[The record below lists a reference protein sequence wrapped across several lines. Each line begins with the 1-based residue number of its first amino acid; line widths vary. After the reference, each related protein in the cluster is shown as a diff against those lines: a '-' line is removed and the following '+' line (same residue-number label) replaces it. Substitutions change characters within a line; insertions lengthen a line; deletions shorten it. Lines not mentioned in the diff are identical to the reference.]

1 MAGLGAKD
9 ILRNVT
15 ALEQLIEE
23 INFQRAKEMR
33 QCLMSK
39 DSDTGFVM
47 VQGTTYWTDLFVR
60 HFLFQTDRST
70 DADDLLF
77 FIRKKHLKGSRYIPK
92 YQTEVEVYRRDSRKL
107 PIGDPDVDWEETVYL
122 NLIIHQFDYTLTLAV
137 CTRTSPKDL
146 QVLRRH
152 SQKVYASPSRRRMD
166 TKGEVEEITYPS
178 VCFHVDN
185 FDEVFA
191 DMLVRDGEMV
201 CVELVAADHA
211 GTRQAVIFLGSIR
224 YDALKRVYDARASL
238 SSKVAQRMMMGL
250 FAGNSNQRIE
260 FVRMKGPQGKGHAEM
275 AVTKPKGSGVETP
288 TSEPG
293 VSLTDM
299 WDCDWEDEPEDRF
312 IYRHQR
318 RLSDPSANFNTF
330 INSGWKSRPEGAR
343 SRSENEGLDYFA
355 DGLYEIESGDVRD
368 AVCSGRCCSVVACN
382 TIHEEEETPQSVQC
396 AKCRHFHGDQPV
408 SSHSNL
414 PSPSLVATQ
423 NPSWSVDQTE
433 QNLDIPGAI
442 PSRPQSPEEDSPLLC
457 PSQPSP
463 PLIPRGTHPT
473 QAITRVQTKP
483 QSASEPPPTVL
494 STSKSPPT
502 VLPTCVPK
510 CDLDQRTVNPTNTPI
525 IPDEPNSRGFKRPG
539 DSPQT
544 HTVLNEPH
552 SKDIELAVVASEEQE
567 ILVLI
572 EDQATRPCGS
582 REINETTFIC
592 QDIQSQ
598 IVKANQSQ
606 SPTQSCS
613 SLQIQGLSPPE
624 SPSQSQSPSLCP
636 KKVSKV
642 QELPVIAFS
651 SGSKRPGSAQRVHSP
666 STPETPTKPKNHTE
680 SPKGSNE
687 EILPQSPLA
696 TPEDFSSP
704 EDDPMASIISRQASK
719 HLSDDEDIENINETS
734 KLLDE
739 PTAST
744 SRVRSNP
751 LSTTCNL
758 DSARDKPQFQKS
770 LSVDSAK
777 VSTRKRDSVDSVESA
792 SESLTAL
799 NLSPVKKKKK
809 VTVPYRVA
817 PDGTKVN
824 FLCDVKLDDGA
835 YNPLWTT
842 KGFTQTFHFWKESRR
857 AQSVPLN
864 AYLTYVTLPW
874 FTIITDI
881 LDHRT
886 GPILTF

>member
-39 DSDTGFVM
+39 DTDTGFVM

-107 PIGDPDVDWEETVYL
+107 PIGDPDIDWEETVYL

-166 TKGEVEEITYPS
+166 TKGEVEEITYPN

-201 CVELVAADHA
+201 CVELVASDHA

-330 INSGWKSRPEGAR
+330 INSGWKSRSEGAR

-382 TIHEEEETPQSVQC
+382 TIREEEEMPQEVQC

-408 SSHSNL
+408 GSGPPVEASKKSTQSLDL
-414 PSPSLVATQ
+414 PGLMPECDSPPLEPSLCRPPTPESPHEGSPLLACSYSESPSLTEKHFSSQAIADVQNKTSALSELEIAVAYNESATTHTDTIIK
-423 NPSWSVDQTE
+423 SVDAPVVFDSGGQGKE
-433 QNLDIPGAI
+433 V
-442 PSRPQSPEEDSPLLC
+442 PEDTPKED
-457 PSQPSP
+457 
-463 PLIPRGTHPT
+463 
-473 QAITRVQTKP
+473 V
-483 QSASEPPPTVL
+483 
-494 STSKSPPT
+494 
-502 VLPTCVPK
+502 
-510 CDLDQRTVNPTNTPI
+510 
-525 IPDEPNSRGFKRPG
+525 F
-539 DSPQT
+539 
-544 HTVLNEPH
+544 
-552 SKDIELAVVASEEQE
+552 
-567 ILVLI
+567 VLI
-572 EDQATRPCGS
+572 ESKVRTDVGCDTF
-582 REINETTFIC
+582 NETSFISKSI
-592 QDIQSQ
+592 QDQ
-598 IVKANQSQ
+598 ICKANQSSGEPC
-606 SPTQSCS
+606 SPNAEPW
-613 SLQIQGLSPPE
+613 ISPP
-624 SPSQSQSPSLCP
+624 SPVKSLT
-636 KKVSKV
+636 KK
-642 QELPVIAFS
+642 
-651 SGSKRPGSAQRVHSP
+651 PGGAHRVHP
-666 STPETPTKPKNHTE
+666 TPTTE
-680 SPKGSNE
+680 SSNTSE
-687 EILPQSPLA
+687 HS
-696 TPEDFSSP
+696 
-704 EDDPMASIISRQASK
+704 ASYNV
-719 HLSDDEDIENINETS
+719 LSDSEVLNI
-734 KLLDE
+734 
-739 PTAST
+739 P
-744 SRVRSNP
+744 SRVDPIPSICQLHAESCDEEARECVNKIKPP
-751 LSTTCNL
+751 LE
-758 DSARDKPQFQKS
+758 KS

-777 VSTRKRDSVDSVESA
+777 MTSMKSKMELEST

-799 NLSPVKKKKK
+799 NLSPVKRKRRKIS
-809 VTVPYRVA
+809 VPYRIT

>member
-201 CVELVAADHA
+201 CVELVASDHA
-211 GTRQAVIFLGSIR
+211 GIRQAVIFLGSIR

-330 INSGWKSRPEGAR
+330 INSGWKSRPEGSR

-382 TIHEEEETPQSVQC
+382 TIQEEEEVPQAVQC
-396 AKCRHFHGDQPV
+396 AKCRHFHGDQLVGSGSPKEG
-408 SSHSNL
+408 S
-414 PSPSLVATQ
+414 SPSLNLPGQVPESDSPLPK
-423 NPSWSVDQTE
+423 PSQCRPSTPPSPHE
-433 QNLDIPGAI
+433 GSPLL
-442 PSRPQSPEEDSPLLC
+442 PSRPVSPDVSERDDNLQAVNDVQNETADTGKLDTNVPNDS
-457 PSQPSP
+457 
-463 PLIPRGTHPT
+463 
-473 QAITRVQTKP
+473 VKTKTDAVDE
-483 QSASEPPPTVL
+483 SASGEDVDEQEAAVCDGSEAKEEVFVVIEP
-494 STSKSPPT
+494 STTDCGSGISET
-502 VLPTCVPK
+502 SF
-510 CDLDQRTVNPTNTPI
+510 I
-525 IPDEPNSRGFKRPG
+525 
-539 DSPQT
+539 
-544 HTVLNEPH
+544 
-552 SKDIELAVVASEEQE
+552 SKDIQ
-567 ILVLI
+567 
-572 EDQATRPCGS
+572 R
-582 REINETTFIC
+582 
-592 QDIQSQ
+592 Q
-598 IVKANQSQ
+598 ISKANEMQTQSDSSKSGTWKIEVSPRSPHKPRTKTPGGAQ
-606 SPTQSCS
+606 RVLSHSPKGDSDSLPPEDSHPLADPESPTAS
-613 SLQIQGLSPPE
+613 SRLLSEREDEIQGLMSDREKPP
-624 SPSQSQSPSLCP
+624 
-636 KKVSKV
+636 
-642 QELPVIAFS
+642 
-651 SGSKRPGSAQRVHSP
+651 
-666 STPETPTKPKNHTE
+666 
-680 SPKGSNE
+680 
-687 EILPQSPLA
+687 
-696 TPEDFSSP
+696 
-704 EDDPMASIISRQASK
+704 
-719 HLSDDEDIENINETS
+719 
-734 KLLDE
+734 
-739 PTAST
+739 
-744 SRVRSNP
+744 
-751 LSTTCNL
+751 
-758 DSARDKPQFQKS
+758 FQKS

-777 VSTRKRDSVDSVESA
+777 MSAVRARMDGTESP
-792 SESLTAL
+792 SESITAL
-799 NLSPVKKKKK
+799 NLSPVKTRKKISVPFR
-809 VTVPYRVA
+809 VT

>member
-77 FIRKKHLKGSRYIPK
+77 FIRKKQVKGSRYIPK

-107 PIGDPDVDWEETVYL
+107 PIGDPDIDWEETVYL
-122 NLIIHQFDYTLTLAV
+122 NLIIHQFDYTLTLAI

-166 TKGEVEEITYPS
+166 TKGEVEEITYPN

-201 CVELVAADHA
+201 CVELVASDHA
-211 GTRQAVIFLGSIR
+211 GHRQAVIFLGSIR

-250 FAGNSNQRIE
+250 FAGTNNQRIE

-299 WDCDWEDEPEDRF
+299 WDSDWEDEPEDRF

-330 INSGWKSRPEGAR
+330 INSGWKSRSEGAR
-343 SRSENEGLDYFA
+343 SRSENEGLDNFA

-368 AVCSGRCCSVVACN
+368 AVCSGRCCSVACN
-382 TIHEEEETPQSVQC
+382 TIREEEEMPQEVQC
-396 AKCRHFHGDQPV
+396 AKCHHFHGDQPV
-408 SSHSNL
+408 GSGSLVEVSEEAGQNLETGQIPDGHSL
-414 PSPSLVATQ
+414 PLEPSLDRPPQTPPSPH
-423 NPSWSVDQTE
+423 E
-433 QNLDIPGAI
+433 G
-442 PSRPQSPEEDSPLLC
+442 SPLL
-457 PSQPSP
+457 PSSPNLNSSKELRQPCSNNKANP
-463 PLIPRGTHPT
+463 DNEYKASTPQNVDADVLNNASVESCA
-473 QAITRVQTKP
+473 QAVTTKSISVP
-483 QSASEPPPTVL
+483 DFCNHERQATDETYVVYE
-494 STSKSPPT
+494 SKSKSDPCCET
-502 VLPTCVPK
+502 VGETSFIRK
-510 CDLDQRTVNPTNTPI
+510 SIQEMI
-525 IPDEPNSRGFKRPG
+525 SRA
-539 DSPQT
+539 
-544 HTVLNEPH
+544 NESSRKH
-552 SKDIELAVVASEEQE
+552 S
-567 ILVLI
+567 
-572 EDQATRPCGS
+572 
-582 REINETTFIC
+582 
-592 QDIQSQ
+592 
-598 IVKANQSQ
+598 
-606 SPTQSCS
+606 
-613 SLQIQGLSPPE
+613 
-624 SPSQSQSPSLCP
+624 
-636 KKVSKV
+636 
-642 QELPVIAFS
+642 
-651 SGSKRPGSAQRVHSP
+651 
-666 STPETPTKPKNHTE
+666 PTKPWLKGFSARGHAKKPGGAYRIVPTSPSKASSMLGSDTDLVCSLSE
-680 SPKGSNE
+680 SKGVEDPIPGES
-687 EILPQSPLA
+687 LP
-696 TPEDFSSP
+696 
-704 EDDPMASIISRQASK
+704 
-719 HLSDDEDIENINETS
+719 
-734 KLLDE
+734 
-739 PTAST
+739 ST
-744 SRVRSNP
+744 SRLTENIDEDDNSKKCKHP
-751 LSTTCNL
+751 LEKSF
-758 DSARDKPQFQKS
+758 SA
-770 LSVDSAK
+770 DSAK
-777 VSTRKRDSVDSVESA
+777 LPTKTSPVGVETASDS
-792 SESLTAL
+792 LKAL
-799 NLSPVKKKKK
+799 NLSPSKKRRK
-809 VTVPYRVA
+809 VTVPCRFTS
-817 PDGTKVN
+817 DGTRIS

>member
-1 MAGLGAKD
+1 MAGLGAKE

-33 QCLMSK
+33 QCLMAK

-77 FIRKKHLKGSRYIPK
+77 FIRKKQLKGSRYIPK

-201 CVELVAADHA
+201 CVELVASDHA
-211 GTRQAVIFLGSIR
+211 GIRQAVIFLGSIR

-330 INSGWKSRPEGAR
+330 INSGWKSRPEGSR

-382 TIHEEEETPQSVQC
+382 TIQEEEEIPQAVQC
-396 AKCRHFHGDQPV
+396 AKCRHFHGDQLV
-408 SSHSNL
+408 GSGSSKEADKGS
-414 PSPSLVATQ
+414 SPSLNLPGQVPESDSPHPE
-423 NPSWSVDQTE
+423 PSQCR
-433 QNLDIPGAI
+433 
-442 PSRPQSPEEDSPLLC
+442 PSTPPSPHEGSPLLASR
-457 PSQPSP
+457 PVSP
-463 PLIPRGTHPT
+463 DLTLTHHDS
-473 QAITRVQTKP
+473 QAISDVQIETVDADEFVTIVPKDGGGTGANADAE
-483 QSASEPPPTVL
+483 SASEDLTSPKAGD
-494 STSKSPPT
+494 STSSTAKEE
-502 VLPTCVPK
+502 VFV
-510 CDLDQRTVNPTNTPI
+510 V
-525 IPDEPNSRGFKRPG
+525 
-539 DSPQT
+539 
-544 HTVLNEPH
+544 
-552 SKDIELAVVASEEQE
+552 IESSTTE
-567 ILVLI
+567 
-572 EDQATRPCGS
+572 CG
-582 REINETTFIC
+582 
-592 QDIQSQ
+592 
-598 IVKANQSQ
+598 A
-606 SPTQSCS
+606 
-613 SLQIQGLSPPE
+613 G
-624 SPSQSQSPSLCP
+624 
-636 KKVSKV
+636 
-642 QELPVIAFS
+642 
-651 SGSKRPGSAQRVHSP
+651 
-666 STPETPTKPKNHTE
+666 
-680 SPKGSNE
+680 
-687 EILPQSPLA
+687 
-696 TPEDFSSP
+696 
-704 EDDPMASIISRQASK
+704 
-719 HLSDDEDIENINETS
+719 INETS
-734 KLLDE
+734 FISKDIQHQISKANQLHTLPRTAKE
-739 PTAST
+739 SARRKEVPPKSPGKARPKTPGGAKRVRTPTSEAESDPQSPRCSHSPKTPESPNAST
-744 SRVRSNP
+744 RL
-751 LSTTCNL
+751 LSDTDHGEDEMQCGKE
-758 DSARDKPQFQKS
+758 KPPFKKS

-777 VSTRKRDSVDSVESA
+777 MSAVRARLEGADSP
-792 SESLTAL
+792 SESITAL
-799 NLSPVKKKKK
+799 NLSPVKTRKKIS
-809 VTVPYRVA
+809 VPFRMT